1 MTYIIKEDLLDELL
15 EIPGVGRNS
24 IAIDKI
30 KRFKGFDPK
39 PLSGDDFA
47 EKAKIGIVY
56 QFNDFNLR
64 LNPMEKEIVLEELD
78 LYVVWQVKV
87 LQNNKCLIS
96 TDVVNGYYWE
106 VTYNGDK
113 REMYVDMY
121 HKVKNSK
128 LDW

>member
-1 MTYIIKEDLLDELL
+1 MTFIIKEDLLEELL

-30 KRFKGFDPK
+30 KRFKGFNPK
-39 PLSGDDFA
+39 SLSGDDFA
-47 EKAKIGIVY
+47 DSAKTGVAY
-56 QFNDFNLR
+56 QFNAFNLR
-64 LNPMEKEIVLEELD
+64 LNPMEKELVLNQSD
-78 LYVVWQVKV
+78 LYIVWQTKV

-121 HKVKNSK
+121 HKKQNIK
-128 LDW
+128 IDC